1 MRISAALERS
11 AALKRLPPPWLRRRR
26 CSERCDEIGQ
36 GCGASRLVRA
46 AKSWS
51 AVGIHL
57 VRQRASLGTEFVTVC
72 CRQVTAIDEGFSKEV
87 THADYS
93 SFARGRGGSHVRDDR
108 CLPCP
113 KWRAGQR
120 ARTEDAGQGQGL
132 HSRSAG
138 SVRICAGPTNAEEGQ
153 QAGRA
158 RSLRI
163 RARSPGLN
171 QWARDPKRHHLFDQH
186 QESLTPLWVRHA

>member
-57 VRQRASLGTEFVTVC
+57 GPAQGVSWNGVRHCLLSSGHRHRRRV
-72 CRQVTAIDEGFSKEV
+72 SKEV

-93 SFARGRGGSHVRDDR
+93 SFARGRGGSHVRHDR

-138 SVRICAGPTNAEEGQ
+138 SVRICAGPTDAAEGQ
-153 QAGRA
+153 QGARA
-158 RSLRI
+158 RSVGI